1 MSQNNHTFLDKLI
14 LFLATG
20 FYSGYA
26 PKAPGTVGS
35 LVAIAPF
42 FLLQQLPIWG
52 YILAVTV
59 AILIGIAICHMADQ
73 LMQSHDNKAIVWD
86 EFCGLWIALF
96 MLPDGWHWILIG
108 FVLFRFFDIIKPF
121 PISWLDKRI
130 EGGLGVMIDDV
141 VAGLFALIGIQL
153 LVYFTAIPVT

>member
-20 FYSGYA
+20 FYSGHA

-73 LMQSHDNKAIVWD
+73 LMQSHDNKA
-86 EFCGLWIALF
+86 LF

-121 PISWLDKRI
+121 PISWLDNRI